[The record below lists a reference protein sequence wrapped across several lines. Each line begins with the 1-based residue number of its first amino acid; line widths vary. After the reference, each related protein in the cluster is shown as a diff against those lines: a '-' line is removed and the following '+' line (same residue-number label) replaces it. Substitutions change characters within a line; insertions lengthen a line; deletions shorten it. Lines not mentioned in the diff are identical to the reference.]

1 MAGVPEEVGVV
12 INKELL
18 RRLAEEV
25 RRGDAEKVGR
35 VLAWLLEARDRVP
48 RHLEHSVLEPPRL
61 GYLHVHAGGGVVG
74 IALAPLPARHRVA
87 IFREVRRRVPAACKA
102 EYMWAV
108 FVYRAGELP
117 AEHLLAA
124 SCCHSL
130 LALAP
135 TSPSEPFWR
144 GADAVVDAVAW
155 GRLWGSLGRGE
166 RREAYSALA
175 ATALGAAQVVQGAR
189 RDSGI
194 VAFVL
199 PSSTARQLLK
209 DFDELGVEYYSP
221 TKVGRAKDQRYYTYV
236 AVRGGA
242 LARLKESPR

>member
-1 MAGVPEEVGVV
+1 VAKVGLLIDKEV
-12 INKELL
+12 L

-25 RRGDAEKVGR
+25 RRGDAERVGG

-48 RHLEHSVLEPPRL
+48 PRLEHSVLEPPRL
-61 GYLHVHAGGGVVG
+61 GYLHVGGGVVG

-87 IFREVRRRVPAACKA
+87 IFREVRRRVPAACKV

-124 SCCHSL
+124 SCCHAL

-135 TSPSEPFWR
+135 SSPSEPFWR

-155 GRLWGSLGRGE
+155 GRLWGDLGREE
-166 RREAYSALA
+166 RKEAYSALA

-221 TKVGRAKDQRYYTYV
+221 AKVRKSGVTRYYTYV
-236 AVRGGA
+236 AVKGGA